1 MMLNQRRKNKMLK
14 EIKLLT
20 PVTCKEDESAIEVAK
35 KLKDSLQRHIF
46 VIDAKGFPIGIIS
59 TTDINNKVVAA
70 GKDAAITES
79 KEIMTQ
85 PIEVYNTE
93 EDAVQVYKEMMNN
106 KRLSC
111 VIVEGSDF
119 KGVFTLNRLI
129 NYITFGGE

>member
-1 MMLNQRRKNKMLK
+1 MLK

-119 KGVFTLNRLI
+119 KGVLTLNRLI